1 MKTNTLL
8 KNIKNQSKKAG
19 LYFALVLT
27 GALNAQ
33 VTYTFTSAGAT
44 GRFGPSQGQINTAYA
59 LTNLNGSVVATS
71 GIQTFTIPVTGPYR
85 IDATGASGGNMAP
98 TSQPFGT
105 GAQMA
110 GDFTLTAGTVLKIVV
125 GQKGV
130 NTPNSNW
137 EGGGGGGGSF
147 VADNANV
154 PMVIAAGGA
163 GGDGSGNYSLRTKA
177 GGSSITGNAGI
188 QGAALNPLAS
198 GAGGGFT
205 LNGQNGANSTGGQ
218 SFINGAVGGQ
228 CNYGAAVSHGGF
240 GGGAGGDY
248 WSIGGG
254 AGGYQGGNT
263 QGNYNNT
270 DGVFAAFSYNNG
282 ANQINVSGATVTNLT
297 QQVDGVVKIMLLCS
311 PASAPTQTTSTQS
324 ICNNNTASLNVVN
337 TSTINWY
344 ATLTSTTSLAT
355 GASFVTPT
363 LSTGT
368 YTYYAAATNTCA
380 QGPRT
385 AITVTV
391 SPNPTITVNNAT
403 VCAGQSY
410 TMVPSGASTYSYS
423 NGSAVATPTANN
435 TYTVTG
441 TSTLGCSST
450 AISSVSVNAAPSV
463 SVNSGAIC
471 AGQSFTMV
479 PSGAISYSY
488 SNGGAVATPTAN
500 ASYTVTGT
508 NTLGCTGTA
517 ISTVTVNA
525 IPTVSA
531 SSSISG
537 SICAGQSVSL
547 TASGATTYSWNT
559 GATTA
564 VIAVSPSVTTTYT
577 INGSSNGCSNV
588 ATITQNVNSCVGIQA
603 NATKQLAISVY
614 PNPSNGNFTVEL
626 ANGLTKVI
634 NVTDITGRIVLTA
647 SSTSDKVNVNISNL
661 SNGIYYIKVTSDNK
675 TEVTKVVKH

>member
-33 VTYTFTSAGAT
+33 VTYTFTNAGAT
-44 GRFGPSQGQINTAYA
+44 GTAGPTQTQINSAYA
-59 LTNLNGSVVATS
+59 LTNLNGQVVSTA
-71 GIQTFTIPVTGPYR
+71 GIQTWTVPTTASYSILIAGAGAEGGSGR
-85 IDATGASGGNMAP
+85 IVSLNYA
-98 TSQPFGT
+98 
-105 GAQMA
+105 
-110 GDFTLTAGTVLKIVV
+110 LTAGQVLKILV
-125 GQKGV
+125 GQMG
-130 NTPNSNW
+130 TTTQPGTGS
-137 EGGGGGGGSF
+137 GGGGGSF
-147 VADNANV
+147 VCFNNNT
-154 PMVIAAGGA
+154 IIGIAGGA
-163 GGDGSGNYSLRTKA
+163 GGFQNATTADPASNGTSGGGVGGSNGNGGTGGTNGPGGAGAGYSGNGALGSVNTIAFSFLN
-177 GGSSITGNAGI
+177 GGLGGQGGGGFNGCDGGFGGGGGAFLNNLAGI
-188 QGAALNPLAS
+188 YLRS
-198 GAGGGFT
+198 GAGGGYS
-205 LNGQNGANSTGGQ
+205 GGGGSTYGGTAF
-218 SFINGAVGGQ
+218 SN
-228 CNYGAAVSHGGF
+228 
-240 GGGAGGDY
+240 GGGAGSPTLSPSGT
-248 WSIGGG
+248 SL
-254 AGGYQGGNT
+254 
-263 QGNYNNT
+263 NYNVGLNA
-270 DGVFAAFSYNNG
+270 GQGYV
-282 ANQINVSGATVTNLT
+282 IVT
-297 QQVDGVVKIMLLCS
+297 LLCS
-311 PASAPTQTTSTQS
+311 PAAAPTQTTSTQS

-391 SPNPTITVNNAT
+391 NPNPTVTVNNAT

-423 NGSAVATPTANN
+423 NGSAVATPTANAN
-435 TYTVTG
+435 YTVTG

-450 AISSVSVNAAPSV
+450 AISSAFVNAAPSV

-471 AGQSFTMV
+471 VGSSFTMV
-479 PSGAISYSY
+479 PSGASSYSY

-588 ATITQNVNSCVGIQA
+588 ATITQNVNSCVGIQT
-603 NATKQLAISVY
+603 NVTKQLAISVY

-634 NVTDITGRIVLTA
+634 NVTDITGRIVLTT
-647 SSTSDKVNVNISNL
+647 SSTSDKVNVNISTL

-675 TEVTKVVKH
+675 AEVTKVVKH